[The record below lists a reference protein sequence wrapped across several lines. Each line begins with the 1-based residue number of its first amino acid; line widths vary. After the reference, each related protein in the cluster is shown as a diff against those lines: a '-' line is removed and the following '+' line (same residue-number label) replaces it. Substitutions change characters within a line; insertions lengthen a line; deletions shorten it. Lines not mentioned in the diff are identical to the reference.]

1 MKFTLFFALFTL
13 FLTFLASGTSSTPI
27 QKVELSIEERSG
39 SSLNQVLSS
48 IDQALA
54 SQISTFTRFQPYS
67 AKSKTLSDLTSSIS
81 KISGNI
87 ELSQGKSAEAVNL
100 DEGKK
105 SLKSIV
111 SSLHK
116 VVRSFGWSIKKQD
129 KENLRSLMIEVKQ
142 SLEKFSSSSLK
153 SERTFEES
161 EDVERRQA
169 QLNPVDQLIDFL
181 LGM

>member
-1 MKFTLFFALFTL
+1 M
-13 FLTFLASGTSSTPI
+13 
-27 QKVELSIEERSG
+27 
-39 SSLNQVLSS
+39 
-48 IDQALA
+48 
-54 SQISTFTRFQPYS
+54 
-67 AKSKTLSDLTSSIS
+67 
-81 KISGNI
+81 
-87 ELSQGKSAEAVNL
+87 NL

-142 SLEKFSSSSLK
+142 SLEKFSSSSSK